1 MTSATARP
9 MGLKVILGILAVE
22 LLVLAGIVVAYV
34 AATLA
39 GDVRDLPTMLALVA
53 LGLGLATWVGF
64 IIKAL
69 VAGRRWARS
78 GALFWQLIQLTVA
91 WGSFTGEFANAA
103 IGFSLILPSV
113 TVIALLFTKPVFDAT
128 QEEIPND

>member
-22 LLVLAGIVVAYV
+22 LLVLVGIVVAYA

-69 VAGRRWARS
+69 IAGRRWARS

-103 IGFSLILPSV
+103 IGFGLILPSV

>member
-22 LLVLAGIVVAYV
+22 LLVLVGIVVAYV
-34 AATLA
+34 SATLA

-64 IIKAL
+64 IIKSL
-69 VAGRRWARS
+69 IAGRRWARS

-103 IGFSLILPSV
+103 IGFGLILPSV

>member
-22 LLVLAGIVVAYV
+22 LLVLVGIVVAYV

-113 TVIALLFTKPVFDAT
+113 TVIALLFTRPVFDAT

>member
-22 LLVLAGIVVAYV
+22 LLVLVGIVVAYV

-69 VAGRRWARS
+69 IAGRRWARS

-103 IGFSLILPSV
+103 IGFGLILHSV

>member
-1 MTSATARP
+1 

-69 VAGRRWARS
+69 IAGRRWARS

-103 IGFSLILPSV
+103 IGFGLILPSV
-113 TVIALLFTKPVFDAT
+113 TVIVLLFPKPVFDAT